1 MIGDQQSRGDLK
13 KKGTQ
18 KWLNSR
24 EIGVGTR
31 RKNIVTKTKNR
42 ISKQS
47 IHMFNT
53 KTTKHQPAVSGEQ

>member
-1 MIGDQQSRGDLK
+1 MIGDQQSRGGLK

-18 KWLNSR
+18 KWLKSR

-31 RKNIVTKTKNR
+31 GKNIVTKTKDR

-47 IHMFNT
+47 IHTFNT
-53 KTTKHQPAVSGEQ
+53 KATEHQPAVSGEQ